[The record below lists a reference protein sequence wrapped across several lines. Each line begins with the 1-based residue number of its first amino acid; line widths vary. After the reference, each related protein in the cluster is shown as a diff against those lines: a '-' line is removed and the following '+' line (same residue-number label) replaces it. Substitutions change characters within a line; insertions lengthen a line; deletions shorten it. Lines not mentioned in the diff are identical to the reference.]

1 MAALSPSSTAPLPWR
16 SLGLLGLSGAAAA
29 VTALTLS
36 PALAPVAALA
46 VWCVGSWATQAM
58 PDYWTAL
65 AFLLV
70 ALIFKMAPVDV
81 ILSGFRA
88 STFWLLF
95 SGLVLG
101 VSFTH
106 TGLGDRAA
114 HLLSRLVGRRY
125 SGVIAGLVLAGVLLS
140 FVMPSAM
147 GRIVLLMPLVLALAT
162 RLGYGED
169 SRGRVGMV
177 TAAAFGTWLPA
188 FAILP
193 SNTPNMILAGMAEAF
208 QGEKLSYGPYL
219 LLHFPVLGVV
229 KAVGLVGLILWICPD
244 RDPAPDRQAPATARP
259 LASGERRLLLLLVLC
274 LGLWMTDGLH
284 HVAPGWIGLAAALV
298 CLAPGSGLT
307 PAGSLNGKLN
317 HGSLFFLAGIM
328 GLGAVIAA
336 SGLGEALAERLGRG
350 LDLEGSSPLWS
361 VVQITGL
368 STLVGIVTS
377 LPGIPTVMTPAA
389 ARFADLSSLP
399 VSTILMT
406 QVLAFSNILLPYQA
420 PPLITAMQLG
430 RIPMG
435 TMVRVCLSLFALTS
449 LMVIPLDLL
458 WWRLL
463 GWL

>member
-1 MAALSPSSTAPLPWR
+1 
-16 SLGLLGLSGAAAA
+16 
-29 VTALTLS
+29 
-36 PALAPVAALA
+36 
-46 VWCVGSWATQAM
+46 
-58 PDYWTAL
+58 
-65 AFLLV
+65 
-70 ALIFKMAPVDV
+70 
-81 ILSGFRA
+81 
-88 STFWLLF
+88 
-95 SGLVLG
+95 
-101 VSFTH
+101 
-106 TGLGDRAA
+106 
-114 HLLSRLVGRRY
+114 
-125 SGVIAGLVLAGVLLS
+125 
-140 FVMPSAM
+140 M
-147 GRIVLLMPLVLALAT
+147 GRVVLLMPLVLALAA

-169 SRGRVGMV
+169 SQGRVGMV
-177 TAAAFGTWLPA
+177 AAAAFGTWLPA

-244 RDPAPDRQAPATARP
+244 RDPAPDIPAPAAARP

-377 LPGIPTVMTPAA
+377 LPGVPTVMTPAA
-389 ARFADLSSLP
+389 ARLAELSSLP

>member
-1 MAALSPSSTAPLPWR
+1 
-16 SLGLLGLSGAAAA
+16 
-29 VTALTLS
+29 
-36 PALAPVAALA
+36 
-46 VWCVGSWATQAM
+46 
-58 PDYWTAL
+58 
-65 AFLLV
+65 
-70 ALIFKMAPVDV
+70 
-81 ILSGFRA
+81 
-88 STFWLLF
+88 
-95 SGLVLG
+95 
-101 VSFTH
+101 
-106 TGLGDRAA
+106 
-114 HLLSRLVGRRY
+114 
-125 SGVIAGLVLAGVLLS
+125 
-140 FVMPSAM
+140 
-147 GRIVLLMPLVLALAT
+147 
-162 RLGYGED
+162 
-169 SRGRVGMV
+169 
-177 TAAAFGTWLPA
+177 
-188 FAILP
+188 
-193 SNTPNMILAGMAEAF
+193 
-208 QGEKLSYGPYL
+208 
-219 LLHFPVLGVV
+219 
-229 KAVGLVGLILWICPD
+229 
-244 RDPAPDRQAPATARP
+244 
-259 LASGERRLLLLLVLC
+259 
-274 LGLWMTDGLH
+274 
-284 HVAPGWIGLAAALV
+284 
-298 CLAPGSGLT
+298 LT